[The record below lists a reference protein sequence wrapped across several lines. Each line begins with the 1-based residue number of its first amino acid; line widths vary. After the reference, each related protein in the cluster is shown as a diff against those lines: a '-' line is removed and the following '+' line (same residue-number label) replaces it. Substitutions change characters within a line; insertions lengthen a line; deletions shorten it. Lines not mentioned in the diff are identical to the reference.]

1 MVRLRA
7 CCAPLVMLHGNG
19 SINHA
24 LCAVCRYNRADL
36 AELRFDAVYAG
47 EVQGEI
53 VEDLQMYMDF

>member
-1 MVRLRA
+1 
-7 CCAPLVMLHGNG
+7 MLHGNG

-53 VEDLQMYMDF
+53 VGDLQMYMDF